1 MSTPCRVEVKLKSW
15 FECVCRVTGILWR
28 FSWKLCWISLF
39 IASAVWGCTVGGVM
53 FARGCTSW
61 TCSEVSFYDNKIRMV
76 SLFVGWFLIWFVLVF
91 GMNCCKCV
99 WLDIVYSRTDPMA
112 SNTNMNTNLRKLQRQ
127 RSPNG
132 GSITC
137 RILHHDDDR
146 GRRPRVK
153 RGGCISCLT
162 LQNVYVIV
170 SNCKF
175 YLS

>member
-1 MSTPCRVEVKLKSW
+1 MKIQLSTSSRAIHGGAYFSAVFGRKFNPTTLFWDPGFETLACHWRV
-15 FECVCRVTGILWR
+15 GIAPDVDN
-28 FSWKLCWISLF
+28 CMISLF
-39 IASAVWGCTVGGVM
+39 
-53 FARGCTSW
+53 
-61 TCSEVSFYDNKIRMV
+61 V
-76 SLFVGWFLIWFVLVF
+76 SLFMIWLVLVF
-91 GMNCCKCV
+91 GMNCYTCV

-162 LQNVYVIV
+162 LQNVYVFV